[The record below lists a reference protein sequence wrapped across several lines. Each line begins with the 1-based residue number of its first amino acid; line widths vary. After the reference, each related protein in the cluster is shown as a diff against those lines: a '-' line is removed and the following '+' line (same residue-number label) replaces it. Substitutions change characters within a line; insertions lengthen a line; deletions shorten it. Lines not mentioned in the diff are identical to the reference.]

1 MSVFLDDDQVS
12 CTVTFDPLT
21 EGPKLPAALDIF
33 QYQLK
38 GVSFLPQ
45 LEQGAFAQVRRGTRR
60 RGIHT
65 QLFWVVG
72 CGWWCVMLCC
82 VPCANLPCA
91 VCRVP
96 CAVCCIWLLTQ
107 SRLLSPLLRPFRPPR
122 HCTDAVRGD
131 HERPVHTDP
140 CVTEKHETRFFVQ
153 VKRRGG
159 KGGGGGDTRRRL
171 LRRVRAAVTVS

>member
-72 CGWWCVMLCC
+72 GVLCC
-82 VPCANLPCA
+82 AVCRVPTYRVPCA
-91 VCRVP
+91 VCRVLYMV
-96 CAVCCIWLLTQ
+96 ANTK
-107 SRLLSPLLRPFRPPR
+107 SPSFSPSSSFPSSPSLHRCR
-122 HCTDAVRGD
+122 
-131 HERPVHTDP
+131 
-140 CVTEKHETRFFVQ
+140 
-153 VKRRGG
+153 
-159 KGGGGGDTRRRL
+159 TRRSRKTGTHRS
-171 LRRVRAAVTVS
+171 LRH